1 MSDELVKRLL
11 GTKSMKIMLDRIEAL
26 EAENADL
33 SEACAKW
40 AEVSQ
45 GNYRRAKDAEAER
58 DGLRAALAKA
68 DELAQACDA
77 LHIQAHK
84 SMTGGHGHLIDDAA
98 RTLAAYIEAR
108 KSSLDA

>member
-45 GNYRRAKDAEAER
+45 GNYRRAKGAEADR
-58 DGLRAALAKA
+58 DTLRAALAKA
-68 DELAQACDA
+68 DDLADDIEGQATHRISGQPHNPA
-77 LHIQAHK
+77 MPKVFRTLTAYRQAR
-84 SMTGGHGHLIDDAA
+84 DAA
-98 RTLAAYIEAR
+98 R
-108 KSSLDA
+108 